1 MFLEYL
7 RFYRNFPKKE
17 DSGSGGG
24 LGGPFMP
31 QAEMAAPI
39 ATIKKIIIIFFTTLP
54 CTFDPITYFS

>member
-31 QAEMAAPI
+31 QAETAALI
-39 ATIKKIIIIFFTTLP
+39 ATIKKIIIIFFTASS
-54 CTFDPITYFS
+54 CIFDPITDFS